1 MNARPLRRLRV
12 LQVLPALD
20 HGGAENVAE
29 ALATGVDPARFEML
43 VCCTRGLGPIAERI
57 SAGGIRV
64 ELAGPRE
71 RPNPYA
77 ALWHLNGAVRR
88 MAPDVIHTHG
98 ITSLC
103 DVGTIDMVR
112 RVPQWIHTFHYG
124 NYPYKLR
131 SHMMLER
138 LMARRPERLVAVADA
153 QRRAIIELHGTPPA
167 RIVTILNGVRGNVFA
182 ATPGHRERKRT
193 ELGVGFDTFLV
204 GAVAVLSE
212 QKGITHLLDAVRLV
226 VRRRT
231 DVRVII
237 AGGGPL
243 EGLLR
248 QQASALGLDR
258 QVTFLGWRN
267 DVPEIL
273 PALDAWVM
281 SSLWEAMPLALLEAM
296 AARLPIV
303 VTGVSDNAQIVGE
316 GEAGILVP
324 PGAAAPLADAIDR
337 LAGDPDLRARLA
349 ATAFERYS
357 RLYSQSH
364 MSMRYQELYE
374 GLVRQP

>member
-1 MNARPLRRLRV
+1 MNKPLRRRLRV
-12 LQVLPALD
+12 LQILPALD

-57 SAGGIRV
+57 RAGGIRV
-64 ELAGPRE
+64 ELAGPHE

-77 ALWHLNGAVRR
+77 ALWYLHAAIRR
-88 MAPDVIHTHG
+88 LAPDVVHTHG

-103 DVGTIDMVR
+103 DVGTIDVVR
-112 RVPQWIHTFHYG
+112 RMPTWVHTFHYG
-124 NYPYKLR
+124 NYPYKQR
-131 SHMMLER
+131 SHMVLER
-138 LMARRPERLVAVADA
+138 LMARRPARLVAVADA
-153 QRRAIIELHGTPPA
+153 QRRAIVNLHGTPPA
-167 RIVTILNGVRGNVFA
+167 RIVTILNGVRGNAFA
-182 ATPGHRERKRT
+182 ATPGHRERKRI
-193 ELGVGFDTFLV
+193 ELGVDSETFLV

-226 VRRRT
+226 ARHRSN
-231 DVRVII
+231 VRVVI

-243 EGLLR
+243 EGTLR

-303 VTGVSDNAQIVGE
+303 VTDVSDNGQIVGG

-324 PGAAAPLADAIDR
+324 PGAVAPLADSIDR
-337 LAGDPDLRARLA
+337 VAGDPELRTGLA
-349 ATAFERYS
+349 SKAFERYS

-364 MSMRYQELYE
+364 MCTRYQELYDD
-374 GLVRQP
+374 LARQP